1 MTIMLSYT
9 RISLLTLLALAV
21 IAGVLALIKPWER
34 LVPGFDS
41 ATSPPVFD
49 ISQPGP
55 RHAAEWLAS
64 GTANFVEGRWLGST
78 CTGSDRSP
86 GETFVL
92 SRTGPRVGDAEPWW
106 REETIL
112 LHFLGGTG
120 TGTRKVASESRSL
133 GPNQTRTAL
142 DIPAAA
148 HIRQAIDRSGLM
160 RMVPDGEVGFCHA
173 EVVTAEY
180 CSNDNYYGVVRL
192 CPSDADWGKLQALLD
207 EIGSAMHRP
216 PPAH

>member
-1 MTIMLSYT
+1 MTIMLSYR

-21 IAGVLALIKPWER
+21 IGGVLALIKPWER
-34 LVPGFDS
+34 LLPGFDS
-41 ATSPPVFD
+41 AATPPVFD

-92 SRTGPRVGDAEPWW
+92 SRIGPRVGYADQAW

-112 LHFLGGTG
+112 LHLLGGTG
-120 TGTRKVASESRSL
+120 TATRKVASESRSL
-133 GPNQTRTAL
+133 GPNPTRAAL
-142 DIPAAA
+142 DVAATA
-148 HIRQAIDRSGLM
+148 RIRRAIDRSGLM
-160 RMVPDGEVGFCHA
+160 RMVPEGEVGFCHA

-180 CSNDNYYGVVRL
+180 CSNDNYYGVLRM

-207 EIGSAMHRP
+207 EIGSAMH
-216 PPAH
+216 